1 MTQQDPAQPLTQAVS
16 AWGRIPVVYDS
27 FSVYFSAVLVAVADP
42 PLEGPVP
49 MEWEP
54 DPVTQDM
61 EMEWEESSAADD
73 DAMDEG

>member
-27 FSVYFSAVLVAVADP
+27 FSVYFSAVLVAVAA
-42 PLEGPVP
+42 PLEGPAVP

-54 DPVTQDM
+54 DPEDM
-61 EMEWEESSAADD
+61 EMEWEPSGLDD